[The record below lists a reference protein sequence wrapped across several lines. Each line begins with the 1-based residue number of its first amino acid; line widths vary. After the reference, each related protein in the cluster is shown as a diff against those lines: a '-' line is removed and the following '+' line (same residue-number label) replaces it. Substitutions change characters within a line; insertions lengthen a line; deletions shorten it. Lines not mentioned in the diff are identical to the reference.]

1 MKGRHLYA
9 GGEDVF
15 LGLAG
20 EGWRQEWEETLPTGR
35 KAGRG
40 VRKIGKA
47 GKFKQE
53 GNISRQAA

>member
-40 VRKIGKA
+40 VR
-47 GKFKQE
+47 
-53 GNISRQAA
+53 R